1 MKKILLLLVS
11 GLFIACMAGSA
22 MAMPAS
28 SILINSDNG
37 QTISNQDLSL
47 SPGQSIHVKFSVNA
61 YTPLESGKTY
71 NYGYVV
77 TPWSNANG
85 DTLGSSADMGVD
97 IPAPQSF
104 TLPAIT
110 SGTGSFVDTKI
121 ITVTLKDTA
130 PIAAAYKVTIGDEGF
145 ILTSAST
152 TISNNIPEFPTVALP
167 VAGIIGL
174 LFVFGRKKEG
184 L

>member
-1 MKKILLLLVS
+1 MKKMLLLLVS

-28 SILINSDNG
+28 SILKNADNG
-37 QTISNQDLSL
+37 QIISNQDLSL
-47 SPGQSIHVKFSVNA
+47 SPGQSIHILFCVDA
-61 YTPLESGKTY
+61 YTPLESDQTY
-71 NYGYVV
+71 TYGYAV
-77 TPWSNANG
+77 TPWKNSNG
-85 DTLGSSADMGVD
+85 VTLGSSSDMSVD
-97 IPAPQSF
+97 VPAPKSF

-110 SGTGSFVDTKI
+110 TGTGSFTDTKI

-130 PIAAAYKVTIGDEGF
+130 PIEAAYKVTIGDEGF

-167 VAGIIGL
+167 VAGMIGL
-174 LFVFGRKKEG
+174 LFIFGRKKEG